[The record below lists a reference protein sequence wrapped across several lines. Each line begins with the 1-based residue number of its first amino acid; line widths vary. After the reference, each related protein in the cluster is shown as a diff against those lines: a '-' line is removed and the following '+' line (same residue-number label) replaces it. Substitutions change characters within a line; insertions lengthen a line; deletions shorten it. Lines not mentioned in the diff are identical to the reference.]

1 MLLSVMDAQ
10 ELTLQRA
17 QLKIDIRSDE
27 PVWTAAREAL
37 WRRVPLLSFQPG
49 MTRQQ
54 FQSAVQPLVE
64 RVQARLQAIDGGG
77 CGGSGGGD
85 GGCGGCS

>member
-37 WRRVPLLSFQPG
+37 WRRVPLLSFQPS

-54 FQSAVQPLVE
+54 F
-64 RVQARLQAIDGGG
+64 
-77 CGGSGGGD
+77 
-85 GGCGGCS
+85 

>member
-27 PVWTAAREAL
+27 PVWTAARETL
-37 WRRVPLLSFQPG
+37 WRRVPLLSFQPS

-77 CGGSGGGD
+77 GRGGGG